1 MAHRGGLEMKVEMSR
16 GTGRYIVSQNGEY
29 FLVDLYSNEATKA
42 TPPDNPGIFLK
53 AGMWFDA
60 GKLEPEAIAEIKEAM
75 KNQKPHPSTE
85 R

>member
-60 GKLEPEAIAEIKEAM
+60 GKLEPEAIEEIKEAL
-75 KNQKPHPSTE
+75 KNVKAPRDTQS
-85 R
+85 